1 MWNYTL
7 IAAFL
12 LASFSAIAQTNVLT
26 LEQCREL
33 ALQHSPLS
41 EQLPLIQQTA
51 DNQVKLLNRSQVPQL
66 GINGQATWQ
75 SEVTHISVPVP
86 GIEITPP
93 PKDQYK
99 ATLDATQSIWD
110 GGLVRKQKKAAIASQ
125 KAEEQKLAVDLF
137 STRELVTSLY
147 FGALLANRQ
156 EQISQSL
163 RKELESNLAKMK
175 ASVANGVAIEANTLV
190 LEAKLLETEQQI
202 VFTQKNRQAALEGL
216 SLLCGITID
225 PATQLTIPLENSPLN
240 ESLSRPELGYFEAQR
255 QALKV
260 NEEVLR
266 AKNLP
271 KLSLF
276 ATGGYGRPSLN
287 FLSTSFNPY
296 FIGGVQL
303 RIPLSHWY
311 TQSQS
316 IELQQLRISQERITT
331 QQKNFIL
338 ATKVKLSSQH
348 KEVERLQALIST
360 DKKLVALRDRIK
372 QTAET
377 QLHNGVITS
386 TDYLTEINNEELA
399 RQNEALHQIQLL
411 QAIQS
416 IHLTSGN

>member
-7 IAAFL
+7 ITSFL
-12 LASFSAIAQTNVLT
+12 LAGFSTLAQENRLT
-26 LEQCREL
+26 LTHCQDL
-33 ALQHSPLS
+33 AIQHSPLS

-51 DNQVKLLNRSQVPQL
+51 SNQIKLLNRSQVPQL

-75 SEVTHISVPVP
+75 SEVTRISVPIP
-86 GIEITPP
+86 GIEISPP

-110 GGLVRKQKKAAIASQ
+110 GGLVRKQKKVAIASQ
-125 KAEEQKLAVDLF
+125 KAEEQKLSVDLY
-137 STRELVTSLY
+137 STRELVASLY
-147 FGALLANRQ
+147 FGALLAGRQ

-163 RKELESNLAKMK
+163 HRELESNIARMK
-175 ASVANGVAIEANTLV
+175 ASVENGVAIEANTLV

-202 VFTQKNRQAALEGL
+202 VFTQKNRQSALEGM
-216 SLLCGITID
+216 SLLCGISITE
-225 PATQLTIPLENSPLN
+225 ATELTIPA
-240 ESLSRPELGYFEAQR
+240 ESFSTDKTIHRPELGYFEAQR
-255 QALKV
+255 QSLQV
-260 NEEVLR
+260 NEEVVR

-316 IELQQLRISQERITT
+316 IELQQLRISRERITT

-338 ATKVKLSSQH
+338 ATQVKLSSQYQ
-348 KEVERLQALIST
+348 EVERLRSLITTDQKLIS
-360 DKKLVALRDRIK
+360 LRNRIK
-372 QTAET
+372 ETAET

-386 TDYLTEINNEELA
+386 TDYLTEINNEEIA
-399 RQNEALHQIQLL
+399 RQNEALHQIQLV

-416 IHLTSGN
+416 IQLTTGN

>member
-1 MWNYTL
+1 MWNYAL

-12 LASFSAIAQTNVLT
+12 ITSLPAFSQTNGLT
-26 LEQCREL
+26 LEHCREM

-51 DNQVKLLNRSQVPQL
+51 ENQIKLLNRSQVPQL

-99 ATLDATQSIWD
+99 ATLDATQSVWD
-110 GGLVRKQKKAAIASQ
+110 GGLVRKQKKVAVANQ
-125 KAEEQKLAVDLF
+125 KAEEQKLAVDLY

-147 FGALLANRQ
+147 FGALLAQRQ
-156 EQISQSL
+156 EAISQSL
-163 RKELESNLAKMK
+163 RKELESNLSKMK

-216 SLLCGITID
+216 SLLCGLMINPTTD
-225 PATQLTIPLENSPLN
+225 LAIPLENSTLS
-240 ESLSRPELGYFEAQR
+240 EYLSRPELGYFEAQR
-255 QALKV
+255 QVLKI
-260 NEEVLR
+260 NEEVVR

-316 IELQQLRISQERITT
+316 IELQQLRISQQRITT

-338 ATKVKLSSQH
+338 ATQVKLSSQH
-348 KEVERLQALIST
+348 QEVERLRALIST
-360 DKKLVALRDRIK
+360 DQKLVALRDRIK